1 MAVDYHCVQSVSQ
14 FLALW
19 DQPTLL
25 LLLVVVLN
33 SIHLEGQGRQPP
45 AITAQPP
52 AAFTLEG

>member
-33 SIHLEGQGRQPP
+33 SIHLEGQGRQPS
-45 AITAQPP
+45 AVTAQPP
-52 AAFTLEG
+52 AASRLHT